1 MWSALLRMS
10 VLPRELCRRAKS
22 RPSPPAWGEREGP
35 GAGSAGRVRRVVP
48 PVWSAGFPTSPRPS
62 PPPRPPR
69 AERVMSRSAP
79 ELPGGAPGALDEGL
93 ELRPRDL
100 RMDAAAET
108 AIGRRNDPLP
118 PDQPRKAHDP
128 IGDEL
133 GVFDDIRRMADDARH
148 DQFAVGQFDVP
159 PHLPF
164 MRMAHIAGLE
174 RVGAGLD
181 RQHYIDDVA
190 QWEVR

>member
-1 MWSALLRMS
+1 MA
-10 VLPRELCRRAKS
+10 
-22 RPSPPAWGEREGP
+22 
-35 GAGSAGRVRRVVP
+35 AGSTA
-48 PVWSAGFPTSPRPS
+48 T
-62 PPPRPPR
+62 
-69 AERVMSRSAP
+69 P

-118 PDQPRKAHDP
+118 PDELCKAHDP

-133 GVFDDIRRMADDARH
+133 GVFDYVRGMADDARH

-159 PHLPF
+159 PHLPLL
-164 MRMAHIAGLE
+164 RMADIASLE
-174 RVGAGLD
+174 RVGAGND
-181 RQHYIDDVA
+181 RQHYIDAVA
-190 QWEVR
+190 QR